1 MYAFFEITGMLEA
14 LFVSIPE
21 SVGLLAFGLG
31 LIAAAMTLRWLFART
46 EDKTEEEAS
55 RKA

>member
-31 LIAAAMTLRWLFART
+31 LIAAAMTLRWLFARG